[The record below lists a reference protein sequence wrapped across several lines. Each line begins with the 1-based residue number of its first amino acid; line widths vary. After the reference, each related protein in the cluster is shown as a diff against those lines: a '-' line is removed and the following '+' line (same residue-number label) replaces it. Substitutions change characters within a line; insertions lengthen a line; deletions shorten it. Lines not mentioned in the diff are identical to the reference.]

1 MRGIHHHNRHL
12 KKQMIGGGSNRVM
25 KGVNVQAGA
34 KFSNVSE
41 LQHLTATQ
49 KLRSKFFTSPFNVLH
64 KSEEQCWRNFCAAL
78 IQATY
83 KMALTRRLFKYHR
96 FAMYHIAAIQI
107 QWAWRGYF
115 QRKRKVPQKS
125 REVVAVEKIQ
135 RAWRSFTNVRIF
147 KYYKELIN
155 FKEKGDPTQ
164 LLKSV
169 NPGEAFILDAATKCH
184 VRFRLGGDVS
194 YYSFVITNLLAEI
207 PSIDLL
213 QDFCTW
219 RRGRHQCVCP
229 QRLRK
234 NKERKEKGDN
244 QHPL

>member
-1 MRGIHHHNRHL
+1 MQHQLLKQAKMKRGGKRRIPYYLKKSKNEKRVSNVLRPIVFLYLQRIIQKPWSKPMAAQHLAAIKIQNLVRRFLYKKRRLERGIRGGHHHNRHF
-12 KKQMIGGGSNRVM
+12 KKQILGGSNRVM
-25 KGVNVQAGA
+25 KGVNVQGGA

-125 REVVAVEKIQ
+125 REVIAVEKI
-135 RAWRSFTNVRIF
+135 
-147 KYYKELIN
+147 
-155 FKEKGDPTQ
+155 
-164 LLKSV
+164 
-169 NPGEAFILDAATKCH
+169 
-184 VRFRLGGDVS
+184 
-194 YYSFVITNLLAEI
+194 
-207 PSIDLL
+207 
-213 QDFCTW
+213 
-219 RRGRHQCVCP
+219 
-229 QRLRK
+229 
-234 NKERKEKGDN
+234 
-244 QHPL
+244 